1 MKVIHTADWHLGKI
15 LNGKQFLEDQHY
27 ILNKLIDN
35 LKEEKPDVLV
45 ISGDIYDTSYPSKE
59 TIRLFEET
67 IKIINVNMKIPTI
80 ITNGI
85 MMVEKD

>member
-45 ISGDIYDTSYPSKE
+45 ISVIYM
-59 TIRLFEET
+59 IRLILVRRPLDF
-67 IKIINVNMKIPTI
+67 
-80 ITNGI
+80 
-85 MMVEKD
+85 

>member
-45 ISGDIYDTSYPSKE
+45 ISVIYM
-59 TIRLFEET
+59 IRLILVRRPLDFWR
-67 IKIINVNMKIPTI
+67 N
-80 ITNGI
+80 
-85 MMVEKD
+85 D

>member
-45 ISGDIYDTSYPSKE
+45 ISVIYM
-59 TIRLFEET
+59 IRLILVRRPLDFL
-67 IKIINVNMKIPTI
+67 KKRL
-80 ITNGI
+80 
-85 MMVEKD
+85 KL

>member
-1 MKVIHTADWHLGKI
+1 MKVIHTVDWHLGKI

-45 ISGDIYDTSYPSKE
+45 ISVIYM
-59 TIRLFEET
+59 IRLILVRRPLDF
-67 IKIINVNMKIPTI
+67 
-80 ITNGI
+80 
-85 MMVEKD
+85 

>member
-1 MKVIHTADWHLGKI
+1 MVS
-15 LNGKQFLEDQHY
+15 NFLEDQHY

-59 TIRLFEET
+59 TIRLL
-67 IKIINVNMKIPTI
+67 KKRL
-80 ITNGI
+80 
-85 MMVEKD
+85 KL